1 MTQPARKQRLGAR
14 AVATGMPAGS
24 RGGTAR
30 DPESKAEP
38 IASSAVARKLESI
51 RAKGA
56 MKHIEVANLLGT
68 RPETVSR
75 WNQGRAYPHAGTE
88 RTLLELEF
96 IVDQLSDFYAP
107 KEARQWMFSPQ
118 KHLRGASPA
127 ELIRAGRIDEVR
139 RLVNQLRDGVY
150 L

>member
-1 MTQPARKQRLGAR
+1 MKSGA
-14 AVATGMPAGS
+14 AT
-24 RGGTAR
+24 
-30 DPESKAEP
+30 
-38 IASSAVARKLESI
+38 ISSAVARRLESI

-56 MKHIEVANLLGT
+56 LKHADVANVLGT

-75 WNQGRAYPHAGTE
+75 WNQGRAYPHANTE

-96 IVDQLSDFYAP
+96 IVDQLSDLYEP
-107 KEARQWMFSPQ
+107 NEARQWIFSRQ
-118 KHLRGASPA
+118 KHLAGDSPA

-139 RLVNQLRDGVY
+139 RLVNQLRDAVY